1 MTILLNKLHLYLLVA
16 FVLPTVLFAQE
27 SEIEPETVVATTT
40 DEVIQD
46 APSEW
51 YTVERLIGTVDN
63 GDFVVGPGRAEI
75 TAQPGQS
82 QTIYISIANRISD
95 DRTFKLE
102 VVDITGSADGSAALS
117 LVEGERGPYSIIDYI
132 SFPEDTITLKLGDRA
147 RVPVTVSLPPD
158 AEPGGYYGSILVS
171 TAQLGSSP
179 SDPAPRNP
187 IIARV
192 GSHVFLTVGGQQQYT
207 GETLG
212 IDTIPSTNWYTE
224 GPINL
229 GITYENT
236 GSVHLNPY
244 GEIAITNIL
253 GEQVGYVELEP
264 WFVLPK
270 SLRTREIGWDREFLF
285 GRYTV
290 EAKINR
296 GYDDIIDTVSTS
308 FWVIPYQFIGA
319 VFGVLFIGF
328 LLIRLFFRTFEF
340 KRK

>member
-1 MTILLNKLHLYLLVA
+1 MTILLNKLPMYVLVV
-16 FVLPTVLFAQE
+16 FVLPTFLYAQE
-27 SEIEPETVVATTT
+27 PVVSTTT
-40 DEVIQD
+40 PEVAITESQN
-46 APSEW
+46 W
-51 YTVERLIGTVDN
+51 FTVERLIGTVDN
-63 GDFVVGPGRAEI
+63 GDFVVGPGRSEI
-75 TAQPGQS
+75 NLQPGES
-82 QTIYISIANRISD
+82 QTVYISVANRISD

-102 VVDITGSADGSAALS
+102 VLDITGSADGSSALS
-117 LVEGERGPYSIIDYI
+117 LVEGERGPYSIVDYI
-132 SFPEDTITLKLGDRA
+132 TFPEDTFTLKLGDRA
-147 RVPVTVSLPPD
+147 RIPVTVSLPPD

-171 TAQLGSSP
+171 TVQVGQVATT
-179 SDPAPRNP
+179 AMPRNP

-192 GSHVFLTVGGQQQYT
+192 GSHVFLTVGGVQET
-207 GETLG
+207 SGETIG
-212 IDTIPSTNWYTE
+212 IATIPATNWYTE

-229 GITYENT
+229 GISFENT

-244 GEIAITNIL
+244 GELTVTNIL

-270 SLRTREIGWDREFLF
+270 SLRTREVGWDREFLF

-290 EAKINR
+290 EANINR
-296 GYDDIIDTVSTS
+296 GYDDVIDTVKTS
-308 FWVIPYQFIGA
+308 FWVIPYQFIAG

>member
-1 MTILLNKLHLYLLVA
+1 MTTLLNKLPLYVLVA
-16 FVLPTVLFAQE
+16 FVFPILLFAQE
-27 SEIEPETVVATTT
+27 SELATTT
-40 DEVIQD
+40 IPGDSVSESDNQD
-46 APSEW
+46 W
-51 YTVERLIGTVDN
+51 FTVERLIGTIDN
-63 GDFVVGPGRAEI
+63 GDFVVGPGRSEI
-75 TAQPGQS
+75 NLQPGET
-82 QTIYISIANRISD
+82 QTIFVSIANRISD

-102 VVDITGSADGSAALS
+102 VVDVTGSSDGSSALN
-117 LVEGERGPYSIIDYI
+117 LVEGERGPYSITDYI
-132 SFPEDTITLKLGDRA
+132 SFPEDTMTLKLGDRA
-147 RVPVTVSLPPD
+147 RVPVTVSLPPN

-171 TAQLGSSP
+171 TVQVGQEAT
-179 SDPAPRNP
+179 DTAMPRNP

-244 GEIAITNIL
+244 GEITITNIL